1 MSRKDEL
8 IAIAKS
14 KYSRG
19 QKVEAL
25 KGGVFQAYN
34 DTRQKSD
41 NHYSFCDSPDSFHY
55 DPVGDT
61 LCNWGMGMG
70 LIYRQ
75 GVWAGDP
82 EINYQIY

>member
-8 IAIAKS
+8 IAIAKQ
-14 KYSRG
+14 KYSTG

-25 KGGVFQAYN
+25 KGSFEAYS
-34 DTRQKSD
+34 DTRHLSD
-41 NHYSFCDSPDSFHY
+41 KHYCFSYSGDSFHY

-70 LIYRQ
+70 LIYRK